1 MDMKNGATEKFFI
14 MHYREGQ
21 EPHNTQG
28 DRHGQW
34 ILYWADNSLCSKT
47 NYVNG
52 DRVGLREH
60 KARFS
65 KLIRKI
71 YYAR

>member
-1 MDMKNGATEKFFI
+1 MKNGKTKKHFI

-21 EPHNTQG
+21 EPHNKQG
-28 DRHGQW
+28 KRHGLW

-65 KLIRKI
+65 NVIKKN

>member
-1 MDMKNGATEKFFI
+1 

-21 EPHNTQG
+21 EPHNAKG
-28 DRHGQW
+28 ERHGLW
-34 ILYWADNSLCSKT
+34 ILYWADNTLCSRT

-60 KARFS
+60 KARFG
-65 KLIRKI
+65 KRIHRT

>member
-1 MDMKNGATEKFFI
+1 MVTKNGKTNKDFI
-14 MHYREGQ
+14 MQ
-21 EPHNTQG
+21 SNNEPYNEQG
-28 DRHGQW
+28 NRHGLW
-34 ILYWADNSLCSKT
+34 ILLCSRT

-65 KLIRKI
+65 KVIKKI